1 MRKHAVHQTKR
12 VHRGRR
18 QRGVALIMAMAFLVV
33 LTLLGVAML
42 SSSSLELKMSSNALA
57 KTVSFNAAE
66 DVRLIAEDKVTDIV
80 NRIEQNNRTFIQA
93 AQDEGMTKGY
103 YDLSAGGTGPGVDL
117 FQFWDNSANYMQVG
131 ASGNGYA
138 VEYLGVHA
146 LFLNR
151 TTAPAGGNEARMH
164 VFRLTISGVGSD
176 GARTTLQSMLMKN

>member
-1 MRKHAVHQTKR
+1 MPAPGQPSRANARISSTTR
-12 VHRGRR
+12 RGIDHGP
-18 QRGVALIMAMAFLVV
+18 GVLVV

-42 SSSSLELKMSSNALA
+42 SSSSLELKMSSNSLA
-57 KTVSFNAAE
+57 KTVAFNAAE

-80 NRIEQNNRTFIQA
+80 NRIEQNNRTFTQA
-93 AQDEGMTKGY
+93 AQNVGMAKGY

-117 FQFWDNSANYMQVG
+117 FQFWDDPANYMQVG
-131 ASGNGYA
+131 AGVNGYA

-164 VFRLTISGVGSD
+164 VFRLTISGVGND